1 MSANSDSDFSTI
13 TQELRDLGRRT
24 SDIMDLLRTQQRTLK
39 KRSVGLPDNVM
50 TDVRTLKKRLDALSR
65 SIVDVKQE
73 LRSLRALA
81 ETTAVINSS
90 QNTDEILRQVM
101 DTAIALTG
109 AERGYIVLKNPD
121 SGDLEFRVAR
131 GMEQSKLDES
141 KAMIISKT
149 IVNDVA
155 ESGEPVLTDNASN
168 DDRYQSED
176 SIIGFKLRSI
186 LAVPLTVQ
194 DEVIGVVYCD
204 NRFMSGLF
212 KQHELNVLTAFA
224 SQAAVALENA
234 RLFESARMRLREVT
248 DIRDR
253 MDNLF
258 RSIASGVITVNDD
271 DCVLISNAAA
281 EEMLNQ
287 ADMRGRQ
294 LRKILPEMSGE
305 FWAALQ
311 QVRET
316 GQQHTLECAPTVD
329 NRQRYWSV
337 IASPLRDDNGQQ
349 GVAMVIDD
357 MTEEKQSETQLT
369 EVRRYLPLALVQ
381 SMGDV
386 DMTDVGSQE
395 RIITALFADVRGF
408 TTFSETLEP
417 EELMQVINKYL
428 SLASDAVNL
437 FEGIV
442 DKYMGDAV
450 TGLFNTQLNPQKDHP
465 ARAVQAALQL
475 VLDLHAQ
482 HEVMSDDER
491 LFYGIG
497 IHTGEAVLGN
507 VGGVSRKEFTAL
519 GEATDVCKYLQE
531 QAGPGEIIISGKT
544 YEQIKDDFECE
555 ALDEPRRPSPTY
567 AHVKCYKVLRR
578 KKGGRS
584 MFVDDELLELLGE
597 MDELDDLTDES

>member
-1 MSANSDSDFSTI
+1 MPANTDSNQT
-13 TQELRDLGRRT
+13 TGQLRSLIRRT
-24 SDIMDLLRTQQRTLK
+24 SDVMDLLNTQQRMLK
-39 KRSVGLPDNVM
+39 KRGVSLPGEAMSNL
-50 TDVRTLKKRLDALSR
+50 RSLKKRLDALSR
-65 SIVDVKQE
+65 SIIDMKQE

-81 ETTAVINSS
+81 ENTALINSS

-109 AERGYIVLKNPD
+109 AERGYIMLRNSD
-121 SGDLEFRVAR
+121 TGELEFRIAR
-131 GMEQSKLDES
+131 GMEQSTLDDS
-141 KAMIISKT
+141 KGMIISKT

-155 ESGEPVLTDNASN
+155 SSGNPVLTDNASN

-234 RLFESARMRLREVT
+234 RLFASARIRLREVT

-258 RSIASGVITVNDD
+258 RSIASGVITVNEE

-287 ADMRGRQ
+287 ADMRGQ
-294 LRKILPEMSGE
+294 HLREVLPEMSGE

-311 QVRET
+311 SVRET
-316 GQQHTLECAPTVD
+316 GQQHTVECAPTVNERD
-329 NRQRYWSV
+329 RYWSV
-337 IASPLRDDNGQQ
+337 IASPLRGDNGQQ

-357 MTEEKQSETQLT
+357 MTEEKQSQTQLT

-381 SMGDV
+381 NMGNV
-386 DMTDVGSQE
+386 GMTDVGSQE
-395 RIITALFADVRGF
+395 RTITALFADVRGF
-408 TTFSETLEP
+408 TTFSEKLEP

-450 TGLFNTQLNPQKDHP
+450 TGLFNTQLNPQTDHP
-465 ARAVQAALQL
+465 ARAIQAALQL

-482 HEVMSDDER
+482 HEVMADDER

-519 GEATDVCKYLQE
+519 GAATDVCKYLQE
-531 QAGPGEIIISGKT
+531 QAGPGEIIISGET
-544 YEQIKDDFECE
+544 FAHVEGDFECE
-555 ALDEPRRPSPTY
+555 PLPEPRRPDPAYT
-567 AHVKCYKVLRR
+567 HIDCYKVLRR

-597 MDELDDLTDES
+597 MDELDDLADD